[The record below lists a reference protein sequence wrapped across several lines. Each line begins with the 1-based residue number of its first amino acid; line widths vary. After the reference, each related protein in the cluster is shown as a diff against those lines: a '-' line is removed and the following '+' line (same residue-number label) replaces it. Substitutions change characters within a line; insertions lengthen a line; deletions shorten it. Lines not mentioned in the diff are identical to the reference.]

1 MAATP
6 AARTTAPAAGD
17 GMRFVEDFALLLTDT
32 GVPRM
37 PARVFAC
44 VLADDFGGLTAAE
57 LADRLQ
63 VSPAAISGA
72 VRWLMQMHLL
82 TRAREPGARRD
93 HYRMRDD
100 QWYEAT
106 VFKTAALQRFEDVL
120 AEGVEALRVERARL
134 ALESGTAPIDAVARR
149 CGFGTVETLRR
160 AFARRLGVSP
170 AAYRN
175 RFAA

>member
-1 MAATP
+1 MMPLMAATP
-6 AARTTAPAAGD
+6 AARAASPD
-17 GMRFVEDFALLLTDT
+17 ADATLRFVEDFALLLVDA

-44 VLADDFGGLTAAE
+44 VLADDAGALTAGD
-57 LADRLQ
+57 LAVRLQ

-72 VRWLMQMHLL
+72 VRWLTQMHLL

-120 AEGVEALRVERARL
+120 AEGVALVGADTP
-134 ALESGTAPIDAVARR
+134 AG
-149 CGFGTVETLRR
+149 
-160 AFARRLGVSP
+160 RRLEETQEFFAFFRAELP
-170 AAYRN
+170 ALLE
-175 RFAA
+175 RFRATRDGA

>member
-1 MAATP
+1 MPVMAATS
-6 AARTTAPAAGD
+6 AARAASRD
-17 GMRFVEDFALLLTDT
+17 ADATLRFVEDFALLLVDA

-44 VLADDFGGLTAAE
+44 VLADDAGALTAGD
-57 LADRLQ
+57 LAVRLQ

-72 VRWLMQMHLL
+72 VRWLTQMHLL

-106 VFKTAALQRFEDVL
+106 VFKTAALRRFEDVL
-120 AEGVEALRVERARL
+120 AEGVALVGADTP
-134 ALESGTAPIDAVARR
+134 AG
-149 CGFGTVETLRR
+149 
-160 AFARRLGVSP
+160 RRLEETQEFFAFFRAELP
-170 AAYRN
+170 ALLE
-175 RFAA
+175 RFRATRDGG

>member
-1 MAATP
+1 MIPVMAATP
-6 AARTTAPAAGD
+6 AARPAPRDADATL
-17 GMRFVEDFALLLTDT
+17 RFVEDFALLLVDA

-44 VLADDFGGLTAAE
+44 VLADDAGALTAGDLAE
-57 LADRLQ
+57 RLQ

-72 VRWLMQMHLL
+72 VRWLTQMHLL

-106 VFKTAALQRFEDVL
+106 VFKTAALRRFEDVL
-120 AEGVEALRVERARL
+120 AEGVALVGADTP
-134 ALESGTAPIDAVARR
+134 AG
-149 CGFGTVETLRR
+149 
-160 AFARRLGVSP
+160 RRLEETQEFFAFFRAELPGLLE
-170 AAYRN
+170 
-175 RFAA
+175 RFRATRDGA

>member
-6 AARTTAPAAGD
+6 ATRATAPHADASL
-17 GMRFVEDFALLLTDT
+17 RFVEDFAVLLTEV

-44 VLADDFGGLTAAE
+44 VLADDSGGLTAGE
-57 LADRLQ
+57 LAERLR

-72 VRWLMQMHLL
+72 VRWLAQMHLL

-106 VFKTAALQRFEDVL
+106 VFKTEALRRFEDVL
-120 AEGVEALRVERARL
+120 AEGVELVGADGPA
-134 ALESGTAPIDAVARR
+134 G
-149 CGFGTVETLRR
+149 
-160 AFARRLGVSP
+160 RRLRETQEFFAFFRGELP
-170 AAYRN
+170 ALLERWRASRGDPG
-175 RFAA
+175 

>member
-1 MAATP
+1 MPLMAATP
-6 AARTTAPAAGD
+6 AARAASPD
-17 GMRFVEDFALLLTDT
+17 ADATLRFVEDFALLLVDA

-44 VLADDFGGLTAAE
+44 VLADDSGALTAGDLAE
-57 LADRLQ
+57 RLQ

-72 VRWLMQMHLL
+72 VRWLTQMHLL

-106 VFKTAALQRFEDVL
+106 VFKTAALRRFEDVL
-120 AEGVEALRVERARL
+120 AEGVALVGADTP
-134 ALESGTAPIDAVARR
+134 AG
-149 CGFGTVETLRR
+149 
-160 AFARRLGVSP
+160 RRLEETQQFFAFFRAELP
-170 AAYRN
+170 ALLE
-175 RFAA
+175 RFRATRDGA

>member
-6 AARTTAPAAGD
+6 ATRATTRADDPAL
-17 GMRFVEDFALLLTDT
+17 RFVEDFALLLTET

-44 VLADDFGGLTAAE
+44 VLADDSGGLTAAE
-57 LADRLQ
+57 LAERLR

-100 QWYEAT
+100 QWYEAV
-106 VFKTAALQRFEDVL
+106 VFKTAALQRFEDAL
-120 AEGVEALRVERARL
+120 ADGVAQVGPDGPA
-134 ALESGTAPIDAVARR
+134 G
-149 CGFGTVETLRR
+149 
-160 AFARRLGVSP
+160 RRL
-170 AAYRN
+170 RETQEF
-175 RFAA
+175 FAFFREQLPTLLEQWRESRGGA

>member
-1 MAATP
+1 MMPVMAATS
-6 AARTTAPAAGD
+6 AARAASRD
-17 GMRFVEDFALLLTDT
+17 ADATLRFVEDFALLLVDA

-44 VLADDFGGLTAAE
+44 VLADDAGALTAGD
-57 LADRLQ
+57 LAARLQ

-72 VRWLMQMHLL
+72 VRWLTQMHLL

-106 VFKTAALQRFEDVL
+106 VFKTAALRRFEDVL
-120 AEGVEALRVERARL
+120 AEGVALVGADTP
-134 ALESGTAPIDAVARR
+134 AG
-149 CGFGTVETLRR
+149 
-160 AFARRLGVSP
+160 RRLEETQEFFAFFRAELP
-170 AAYRN
+170 ALLE
-175 RFAA
+175 RFRATRDST

>member
-1 MAATP
+1 MMPVMAATP
-6 AARTTAPAAGD
+6 AARPAPRDADATL
-17 GMRFVEDFALLLTDT
+17 RFVEDFALLLVDA

-44 VLADDFGGLTAAE
+44 VLADDAGALTAGDLAE
-57 LADRLQ
+57 RLQ

-72 VRWLMQMHLL
+72 VRWLTQMHLL

-106 VFKTAALQRFEDVL
+106 VFKTAALRRFEDVL
-120 AEGVEALRVERARL
+120 AEGVALVGADTP
-134 ALESGTAPIDAVARR
+134 AG
-149 CGFGTVETLRR
+149 
-160 AFARRLGVSP
+160 RRLEETQEFFAFFRAELP
-170 AAYRN
+170 ALLE
-175 RFAA
+175 RFRATRDGA

>member
-6 AARTTAPAAGD
+6 AVRTSSSDDDAEL
-17 GMRFVEDFALLLTDT
+17 RFVEDFALLLTET

-44 VLADDFGGLTAAE
+44 VLADDSGGLTAGE
-57 LADRLQ
+57 LAERLQ

-106 VFKTAALQRFEDVL
+106 VFKTAALRRFEDVL
-120 AEGVEALRVERARL
+120 ADGARL
-134 ALESGTAPIDAVARR
+134 IGPDRPAG
-149 CGFGTVETLRR
+149 
-160 AFARRLGVSP
+160 RRLQETQEFFAFFRAELP
-170 AAYRN
+170 ALLERWRASRGQ
-175 RFAA
+175 RPGAPD

>member
-1 MAATP
+1 MPLMAATP
-6 AARTTAPAAGD
+6 AARAASPD
-17 GMRFVEDFALLLTDT
+17 ADATLRFVEDFALLLVDA
-32 GVPRM
+32 GMPRM

-44 VLADDFGGLTAAE
+44 VLADDAGALTAGD
-57 LADRLQ
+57 LAVRLQ

-72 VRWLMQMHLL
+72 VRWLTQMHLL

-120 AEGVEALRVERARL
+120 AEGVALVGADTP
-134 ALESGTAPIDAVARR
+134 AG
-149 CGFGTVETLRR
+149 
-160 AFARRLGVSP
+160 RRLEETQEFFAFFRAELP
-170 AAYRN
+170 ALLE
-175 RFAA
+175 RFRATRDGA

>member
-1 MAATP
+1 VNVKNRMMPVMAATATQRD
-6 AARTTAPAAGD
+6 AAL
-17 GMRFVEDFALLLTDT
+17 RFVEDFALLLTET

-44 VLADDFGGLTAAE
+44 VLADDSGGLTAAE
-57 LADRLQ
+57 LAARLQ

-100 QWYEAT
+100 QWYEAV
-106 VFKTAALQRFEDVL
+106 VFKTAALRRFEDAL
-120 AEGVEALRVERARL
+120 GEGVQLVGADGPA
-134 ALESGTAPIDAVARR
+134 G
-149 CGFGTVETLRR
+149 
-160 AFARRLGVSP
+160 RRL
-170 AAYRN
+170 RETQEF
-175 RFAA
+175 FAFFREQLPDLLERWRASRGEAS

>member
-6 AARTTAPAAGD
+6 ATRATPPAAD
-17 GMRFVEDFALLLTDT
+17 GGMHFVEDFALLLTET

-44 VLADDFGGLTAAE
+44 VLADDSGGLTAAE
-57 LADRLQ
+57 LAERLQ

-72 VRWLMQMHLL
+72 VRWLMQMHLV

-120 AEGVEALRVERARL
+120 AEGVRL
-134 ALESGTAPIDAVARR
+134 VGPDGPAG
-149 CGFGTVETLRR
+149 
-160 AFARRLGVSP
+160 RRL
-170 AAYRN
+170 RETQEF
-175 RFAA
+175 FAFFREQLPVLLDQWRASRGEG

>member
-1 MAATP
+1 MMPVMAATP
-6 AARTTAPAAGD
+6 AARATSRDADATL
-17 GMRFVEDFALLLTDT
+17 RFVEDFALLLVDA

-44 VLADDFGGLTAAE
+44 VLADDAGALTAGDLAE
-57 LADRLQ
+57 RLR

-72 VRWLMQMHLL
+72 VRWLTQMHLL

-106 VFKTAALQRFEDVL
+106 VFKTAALRRFEDVL
-120 AEGVEALRVERARL
+120 AEGVALVGA
-134 ALESGTAPIDAVARR
+134 GTPA
-149 CGFGTVETLRR
+149 G
-160 AFARRLGVSP
+160 RRLEETQEFFAFFRAELP
-170 AAYRN
+170 ALLE
-175 RFAA
+175 RFRATRDGA

>member
-1 MAATP
+1 MMPAMAATP
-6 AARTTAPAAGD
+6 AAREASRDAGATL
-17 GMRFVEDFALLLTDT
+17 RFVEDFALLLVDA

-44 VLADDFGGLTAAE
+44 VLADDSGALTAGDLAE
-57 LADRLQ
+57 RLQ

-72 VRWLMQMHLL
+72 VRWLTQMHLL

-106 VFKTAALQRFEDVL
+106 VFKTAALRRFEDVL
-120 AEGVEALRVERARL
+120 AEGVALVGADTP
-134 ALESGTAPIDAVARR
+134 AG
-149 CGFGTVETLRR
+149 
-160 AFARRLGVSP
+160 RRLEETQEFFAFFRAELP
-170 AAYRN
+170 ALLE
-175 RFAA
+175 RFRATRDGA

>member
-1 MAATP
+1 MPLMAATP
-6 AARTTAPAAGD
+6 AARAASPD
-17 GMRFVEDFALLLTDT
+17 ADATLRFVEDFALLLVDA

-44 VLADDFGGLTAAE
+44 VLADDSGALTAGDLAE
-57 LADRLQ
+57 RLQ

-72 VRWLMQMHLL
+72 VRWLTQMHLL

-106 VFKTAALQRFEDVL
+106 VFKTAALRRFEDVL
-120 AEGVEALRVERARL
+120 AEGVALVGADTP
-134 ALESGTAPIDAVARR
+134 AG
-149 CGFGTVETLRR
+149 
-160 AFARRLGVSP
+160 RRLEETQEFFAFFRAELP
-170 AAYRN
+170 ALLE
-175 RFAA
+175 RFRATRDGP

>member
-1 MAATP
+1 MMPLMAATP
-6 AARTTAPAAGD
+6 AARAASPD
-17 GMRFVEDFALLLTDT
+17 ADATLRFVEDFALLLVDA
-32 GVPRM
+32 GMPRM

-44 VLADDFGGLTAAE
+44 VLADDAGALTAGD
-57 LADRLQ
+57 LAARLQ

-72 VRWLMQMHLL
+72 VRWLTQMHLL

-120 AEGVEALRVERARL
+120 AEGVALVGADTP
-134 ALESGTAPIDAVARR
+134 AG
-149 CGFGTVETLRR
+149 
-160 AFARRLGVSP
+160 RRLEETQEFFAFFRAELP
-170 AAYRN
+170 ALLE
-175 RFAA
+175 RFRATRDGA

>member
-1 MAATP
+1 MSLMAATR
-6 AARTTAPAAGD
+6 AAPAASPD
-17 GMRFVEDFALLLTDT
+17 ADATLRFVEDFALLLVDA

-44 VLADDFGGLTAAE
+44 VLADDAGALTAGDLAE
-57 LADRLQ
+57 RLQ

-72 VRWLMQMHLL
+72 VRWLTQMHLL

-120 AEGVEALRVERARL
+120 AEGVALVGADTP
-134 ALESGTAPIDAVARR
+134 AG
-149 CGFGTVETLRR
+149 
-160 AFARRLGVSP
+160 RRLQETQEFFAFFRAELP
-170 AAYRN
+170 ALLE
-175 RFAA
+175 RFRATRDGA